1 MRVAFRI
8 EVSTLAGALHGLP
21 ALLDLLD
28 QYKIKGCFL
37 FSLGADYSNRR
48 LNDILPSGLIQHL
61 PAPIIGE
68 EARGNLRA
76 VAEAGH
82 EVGITAFTPFNW
94 KEEVAFR
101 DEAWIKDEVYK
112 AVESFEAIFEQLP
125 RYYGA
130 KGWQVNSHL
139 IKLEQELGF
148 EFATD
153 VRGRTIFLPEL
164 QGIHSSCPQI
174 PTTLPTLDELLK
186 KEDVPD
192 EKIHEFL
199 FAESQRILP
208 HGEVFS
214 LSAEREG
221 MELLPVFE
229 NLIVMWKG
237 MQWDFKTMPELLQ
250 TSANTQIQRH
260 QIGWDEVDGAD
271 SHLALQGLPIAEKR

>member
-8 EVSTLAGALHGLP
+8 EVNTLAGALHGLP

-37 FSLGADYSNRR
+37 FSLGADYSNH
-48 LNDILPSGLIQHL
+48 LLKNILPSGLIQHI
-61 PAPIIGE
+61 PAPVIAE
-68 EARGNLRA
+68 KASGNLRA

-82 EVGITAFTPFNW
+82 EVGITAYTPFNW
-94 KEEVAFR
+94 KEDVAFR
-101 DEAWIKDEVYK
+101 DEAWTKSEVYR
-112 AVESFEAIFEQLP
+112 AVEAFESIFEQMP

-148 EFATD
+148 QFATD
-153 VRGRTIFLPEL
+153 VRGRTVFLPEL
-164 QGIHSSCPQI
+164 QGVHSSCPQI
-174 PTTLPTLDELLK
+174 PTTLPTLDELLRK
-186 KEDVPD
+186 DDVPD

-229 NLIVMWKG
+229 SLIVMWKG
-237 MQWDFKTMPELLQ
+237 MQWDFKTMQELLQ
-250 TSANTQIQRH
+250 TLENTEIPCH
-260 QIGWDEVDGAD
+260 QIGWGEVEGAD
-271 SHLALQGLPIAEKR
+271 SHLAMQGLPIEEKR

>member
-8 EVSTLAGALHGLP
+8 EVNTLAGALHGLP

-37 FSLGADYSNRR
+37 FSLGADYSNH
-48 LNDILPSGLIQHL
+48 LLKDILPSGLIQHL

-68 EARGNLRA
+68 KARGNLRA

-82 EVGITAFTPFNW
+82 EVGITAYTPFNW
-94 KEEVAFR
+94 EEDVAFR
-101 DEAWIKDEVYK
+101 DEAWTKGEVYR
-112 AVESFEAIFEQLP
+112 AVEAFESIFEQMP
-125 RYYGA
+125 CYYGA

-148 EFATD
+148 QFATD
-153 VRGRTIFLPEL
+153 VRGRTVFLPEL
-164 QGIHSSCPQI
+164 LGVHSSCPQI
-174 PTTLPTLDELLK
+174 PTTLPTLDELLRK
-186 KEDVPD
+186 DDVPN

-221 MELLPVFE
+221 IELLPVFE

-237 MQWDFKTMPELLQ
+237 MQWDFKTMQELLQ
-250 TSANTQIQRH
+250 TVDTTEIPSH
-260 QIGWDEVDGAD
+260 QIGWGEVEGAD
-271 SHLALQGLPIAEKR
+271 SHMVMQGLPIEEKR